1 MEEAGNG
8 GSLRFL
14 GFLRAFSGEPPDG
27 GVPPAGVVQIGSGV
41 VNALGSILILAVS
54 LYSWILLARIVIE
67 MIQSFSRQFNPP
79 RWFMMVA
86 EVLFVLTDPPVK
98 ALRKVIPPL
107 QLGGIALDVSVIVL
121 FLLLAILLR
130 LIGWVFFGAGGLAV

>member
-1 MEEAGNG
+1 M
-8 GSLRFL
+8 
-14 GFLRAFSGEPPDG
+14 
-27 GVPPAGVVQIGSGV
+27 
-41 VNALGSILILAVS
+41 NALGSILILAVS

-98 ALRKVIPPL
+98 ALRKIIPPL

-130 LIGWVFFGAGGLAV
+130 LIVWVFFGAGGLAV

>member
-1 MEEAGNG
+1 MP
-8 GSLRFL
+8 SLF
-14 GFLRAFSGEPPDG
+14 AEGEPPG
-27 GVPPAGVVQIGSGV
+27 RGVPSAGVVRIGSGT
-41 VNALGSILILAVS
+41 VNALGSILLVAVS

-86 EVLFVLTDPPVK
+86 EVLFVVTDPPVK

-107 QLGGIALDVSVIVL
+107 QLGGIALDVSIIVL
-121 FLLLAILLR
+121 FLLLSILSQ
-130 LIGWVFFGAGGLAV
+130 LIGWLFFSANGLAM

>member
-1 MEEAGNG
+1 M
-8 GSLRFL
+8 
-14 GFLRAFSGEPPDG
+14 
-27 GVPPAGVVQIGSGV
+27 VPIGSGV
-41 VNALGSILILAVS
+41 VNALGSILLVAVS

-86 EVLFVLTDPPVK
+86 EVLFVITDPPVK

-107 QLGGIALDVSVIVL
+107 QLGGIALDVSIIVL
-121 FLLLAILLR
+121 FLLLAVLSQ
-130 LIGWVFFGAGGLAV
+130 LIKWFFFGAAGVAV

>member
-1 MEEAGNG
+1 MFAE
-8 GSLRFL
+8 R
-14 GFLRAFSGEPPDG
+14 EPEGRGIPL
-27 GVPPAGVVQIGSGV
+27 AGVVRIGSGT
-41 VNALGSILILAVS
+41 VNALGSILLVAVS

-86 EVLFVLTDPPVK
+86 EVLFVVTDPPVK

-107 QLGGIALDVSVIVL
+107 QLGGVALDVSIIVL
-121 FLLLAILLR
+121 FLLLSILSQ
-130 LIGWVFFGAGGLAV
+130 LISWLFFGPTGLAM

>member
-1 MEEAGNG
+1 MFAE
-8 GSLRFL
+8 R
-14 GFLRAFSGEPPDG
+14 EPEGRGIPL
-27 GVPPAGVVQIGSGV
+27 AGVVRIGSGT
-41 VNALGSILILAVS
+41 VNALGSILLVAVS

-86 EVLFVLTDPPVK
+86 EVLFVVTDPPVK

-107 QLGGIALDVSVIVL
+107 QLGGVALDVSIIVL
-121 FLLLAILLR
+121 FLLLSILSQ
-130 LIGWVFFGAGGLAV
+130 LISWLFFGPSGLAM

>member
-1 MEEAGNG
+1 M
-8 GSLRFL
+8 
-14 GFLRAFSGEPPDG
+14 
-27 GVPPAGVVQIGSGV
+27 VQIGSGD

-54 LYSWILLARIVIE
+54 LYSWILLARVVIE

-98 ALRKVIPPL
+98 ALRKIIPPL

-121 FLLLAILLR
+121 FLLLAILSR
-130 LIGWVFFGAGGLAV
+130 LIVWVFFGAGGLAV

>member
-1 MEEAGNG
+1 M
-8 GSLRFL
+8 
-14 GFLRAFSGEPPDG
+14 
-27 GVPPAGVVQIGSGV
+27 
-41 VNALGSILILAVS
+41 NALGSILILAVS

-121 FLLLAILLR
+121 FLLLAILSR
-130 LIGWVFFGAGGLAV
+130 LIGWVFFGAGGLVA

>member
-1 MEEAGNG
+1 M
-8 GSLRFL
+8 
-14 GFLRAFSGEPPDG
+14 
-27 GVPPAGVVQIGSGV
+27 
-41 VNALGSILILAVS
+41 NALGSILILAVS

-121 FLLLAILLR
+121 FLLLAILSR

>member
-1 MEEAGNG
+1 MP
-8 GSLRFL
+8 SLF
-14 GFLRAFSGEPPDG
+14 AEGEPSG
-27 GVPPAGVVQIGSGV
+27 SGVPSAGVVRIGSGT
-41 VNALGSILILAVS
+41 VNALGSILLVAVS

-86 EVLFVLTDPPVK
+86 EVLFVVTDPPVK

-107 QLGGIALDVSVIVL
+107 QLGGIALDVSIIVL
-121 FLLLAILLR
+121 FLLLSILSQ
-130 LIGWVFFGAGGLAV
+130 LIGWLFFSPNGLAM

>member
-1 MEEAGNG
+1 MI
-8 GSLRFL
+8 
-14 GFLRAFSGEPPDG
+14 
-27 GVPPAGVVQIGSGV
+27 QIGSGD

-98 ALRKVIPPL
+98 ALRKIIPPL

-121 FLLLAILLR
+121 FLLLAILSR
-130 LIGWVFFGAGGLAV
+130 LIVWVFFGAGGLAV

>member
-1 MEEAGNG
+1 M
-8 GSLRFL
+8 
-14 GFLRAFSGEPPDG
+14 
-27 GVPPAGVVQIGSGV
+27 VPIGSGD
-41 VNALGSILILAVS
+41 VNALGSILLVAVS

-86 EVLFVLTDPPVK
+86 EVLFVITDPPVK

-107 QLGGIALDVSVIVL
+107 QLGGIALDVSIIVL
-121 FLLLAILLR
+121 FLLLA
-130 LIGWVFFGAGGLAV
+130 LITWFFFGTAGVVV